1 MSTSAS
7 KSRLNELHEMLAE
20 VLIEDLKQSIA
31 DKIPLPAAN
40 LGVIRQFLKDNEI
53 SASLEAD
60 DMRQLRDAFADDLAS
75 KRAAKQGALAAA
87 LSDDSMD
94 VILM

>member
-7 KSRLNELHEMLAE
+7 KTKLNELHEMLAE

-31 DKIPLPAAN
+31 EKIPLPAAN

-53 SASLEAD
+53 TASLEAD
-60 DMRQLRDAFADDLAS
+60 DMLQLRDSFREEL
-75 KRAAKQGALAAA
+75 AAKREAAQGKLANA

-94 VILM
+94 TILM